1 MRSHSTLQRR
11 SQRRLREALLRSDA
25 NIEAE
30 IYSCVISKVLGGN
43 PDDISVSVSAG
54 VARMIGV
61 VAERREAVRLER
73 LASKVPGVS
82 RVESSVT
89 WEADTTY
96 PGRRP
101 RFAYF
106 AKSQDRTGGRPTSS
120 PPADHCDP
128 LLRDGANYNGK
139 AV

>member
-11 SQRRLREALLRSDA
+11 SQRRLRDKPVRSGDD
-25 NIEAE
+25 IEAE
-30 IYSCVISKVLGGN
+30 IRSRVIGKVLGDN
-43 PDDISVSVSAG
+43 PGDIAVSVSHG
-54 VARMIGV
+54 VVRMTGV

-101 RFAYF
+101 RFAY
-106 AKSQDRTGGRPTSS
+106 
-120 PPADHCDP
+120 PARRRRQ
-128 LLRDGANYNGK
+128 LATVVRRRRLVKGIMEMYRRSR
-139 AV
+139 

>member
-1 MRSHSTLQRR
+1 V
-11 SQRRLREALLRSDA
+11 RSDDD
-25 NIEAE
+25 IEAE
-30 IYSCVISKVLGGN
+30 IRSRVIGKVLGDN
-43 PDDISVSVSAG
+43 PGDIAVSVSDG
-54 VARMIGV
+54 VVRMIGV

-101 RFAYF
+101 RFAY
-106 AKSQDRTGGRPTSS
+106 
-120 PPADHCDP
+120 PARRRRQSATVVRRRR
-128 LLRDGANYNGK
+128 LVKGIMERYRRSR
-139 AV
+139 